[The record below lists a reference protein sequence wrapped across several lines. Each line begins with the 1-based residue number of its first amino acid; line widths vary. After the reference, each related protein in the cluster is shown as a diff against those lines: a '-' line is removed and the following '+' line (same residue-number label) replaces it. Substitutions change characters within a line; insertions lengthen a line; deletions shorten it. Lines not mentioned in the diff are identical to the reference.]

1 VPIAQANDGMGS
13 IRIPA
18 ACCGLVGIKPGR
30 GVVPSNLGETSW
42 LGMAE
47 NGPLATT
54 VADAALMLS
63 VLAADPTLA
72 QPADPPT
79 SRIAVSTRVPMTA
92 TPLDRH
98 WAAATAET
106 ADLLRAAGH
115 AVTQADPPYGQSL
128 PNTEIMLWTAGTELD
143 ARSLRDR
150 GELAVRTSRHAA
162 VGKLALKLGAEHSKA
177 RDRWRQRATDFFA
190 HRDVLITPAL
200 AQPPVPAKAWA
211 RRGWLANLWS
221 NARYAPFAAPWNL
234 VGWPAMTVPAGL
246 APNGLPLAVQLVST
260 PGNES
265 LLLSLAGQLEQ
276 LRPWPRIAAK
286 S

>member
-1 VPIAQANDGMGS
+1 
-13 IRIPA
+13 
-18 ACCGLVGIKPGR
+18 
-30 GVVPSNLGETSW
+30 
-42 LGMAE
+42 MAE